1 MSFLAPL
8 FLLGGLAVA
17 LPVVF
22 HLIRRT
28 TREQTLF
35 SSLMFLQPSPPR
47 LTRKSR
53 LEHLLLLLLR
63 CLALALLA
71 FGFARPFLKQT
82 AANDHDAAAAK
93 RIVVLLDSSASMRR
107 EGLWA
112 AARQQAEAVL
122 RRVTP
127 ADQVAVFTFDRQVTP
142 LVNFD
147 QWKAMPAGDRV
158 GQALNRIGEA
168 SPGWSAT
175 LLGNALVR
183 AAEELADDDTTKAG
197 GPRQIVLISDIQEGS
212 RLDQLQA
219 YEWPKGIQV
228 LVEPVKARAASNASV
243 QLVTESADADRNADP
258 VVRVRVSNAADAK
271 REKFQVGWT
280 RREAPGFVGAA
291 VDVYV
296 PPGQSRVV
304 PVPVPTNAPGLNQII
319 LRGDDEP
326 FDNSVFVLPPEAA
339 HINVLYLGAEAAEDT
354 HQPLFFLR
362 RALPETRRQAIQVMA
377 RPPAAALAASEAEAA
392 ALFVV
397 TDALPDDRAAL
408 LREQMLAGKIVIF
421 APKSAASAPTLAR
434 LLGRESV
441 AMEEAKPDK
450 YAMLADIDFRHPL
463 FAPFADPRFSD
474 FTKIH
479 FWKYRKVDAA
489 GIPDGRV
496 VAKFD
501 SGAPALLDAPVGK
514 GRLLVLTSG
523 WQPEDSQ
530 LALSSKF
537 VPLLYSL
544 LELTGGLTTAPSQY
558 LVGDSVALTGLS
570 GNATTLR
577 IPDGTTVPL
586 AVGSTNFSQTLQ
598 PGIYTI
604 TSAPVPKQFAVNL
617 DPAETRTMPL
627 SVDELEHRGAPVTA
641 TVLVDTA
648 TDAKHQAILQSSEA
662 ESRQKLWR
670 WLIAAALAV
679 LLGESALAGWTAR
692 RSIALEGTP
701 A

>member
-1 MSFLAPL
+1 MSFLAPF
-8 FLLGGLAVA
+8 FLLGALAIA
-17 LPVVF
+17 APVVF

-82 AANDHDAAAAK
+82 AINDNTSGAAK
-93 RIVVLLDSSASMRR
+93 RIVVLVDTSASMRR

-122 RRVTP
+122 RNVTP
-127 ADQVAVFTFDRQVTP
+127 ADRVAVFTFDRQVTP
-142 LVNFD
+142 LVSFD

-168 SPGWSAT
+168 SLGWSAT

-197 GPRQIVLISDIQEGS
+197 GPRQIVLISDLQEGS

-243 QLVTESADADRNADP
+243 QLVTESAEADRNADP

-271 REKFQVGWT
+271 RERFQVGWT
-280 RREAPGFVGAA
+280 RPEAPGFLGAA

-304 PVPVPTNAPGLNQII
+304 PVPAPTNAPGLNQII

-326 FDNSVFVLPPEAA
+326 FDNTVFVIPPEAA
-339 HINVLYLGAEAAEDT
+339 RLSVLYLGAEEAEDT

-362 RALPETRRQAIQVMA
+362 RALPETHRQAIQVIA
-377 RPPAAALAASEAEAA
+377 RPPASALTASEAEAA

-397 TDALPDDRAAL
+397 TDALTDDRATL
-408 LREQMLAGKIVIF
+408 LREQLLAGKMVVF
-421 APKSAASAPTLAR
+421 APKSAALAPTLAR
-434 LLGRESV
+434 LLGRETV
-441 AMEEAKPDK
+441 ALEEAKPDK

-479 FWKYRKVDAA
+479 FWKYRRLEPSA
-489 GIPDGRV
+489 IPEVRI
-496 VAKFD
+496 VARFD
-501 SGAPALLDAPVGK
+501 SGAPALLEAPVGK

-558 LVGDSVALTGLS
+558 LVGDPVALTGAPGAEL
-570 GNATTLR
+570 TLR
-577 IPDGTTVPL
+577 APDGKTVPI
-586 AVGSTNFSQTLQ
+586 AAGATNFTQTLQ
-598 PGIYTI
+598 PGVYTI
-604 TSAPVPKQFAVNL
+604 TSATPPKSFAVNL
-617 DPAETRTMPL
+617 DPAESRTLPL
-627 SVDELEHRGAPVTA
+627 SVDELEHRGAPVAA
-641 TVLVDTA
+641 TVPVNA
-648 TDAKHQAILQSSEA
+648 AGEAKRQAILQSSEA

-679 LLGESALAGWTAR
+679 LVGESALAGWTAR
-692 RSIALEGTP
+692 RSIAVEGTP

>member
-8 FLLGGLAVA
+8 FLFGALAVA

-82 AANDHDAAAAK
+82 AANDRDAAAAK
-93 RIVVLLDSSASMRR
+93 RIVVLLDTSASMRR

-122 RRVTP
+122 RKVTP
-127 ADQVAVFTFDRQVTP
+127 ADEVAVFTFDRQVTP
-142 LVNFD
+142 LVSFD

-168 SPGWSAT
+168 TPGWSAT

-183 AAEELADDDTTKAG
+183 AAEELADDDTTKGA
-197 GPRQIVLISDIQEGS
+197 GPRQIVLISDLQEGS

-228 LVEPVKARAASNASV
+228 LVEPVKARTASNASV
-243 QLVTESADADRNADP
+243 QLVTESADTDRNADP

-271 REKFQVGWT
+271 RERFQVGWT
-280 RREAPGFVGAA
+280 RPEAPGFVGAA

-304 PVPVPTNAPGLNQII
+304 PVPAPTNAPGLNQII

-326 FDNSVFVLPPEAA
+326 FDNAVFVIPPEAA
-339 HINVLYLGAEAAEDT
+339 RLSVLYLGAEAAEDT

-362 RALPETRRQAIQVMA
+362 RALPETHRQAIQVIA
-377 RPPAAALAASEAEAA
+377 RPPAAALTASEAEAA

-408 LREQMLAGKIVIF
+408 LRGQLLAGKIVIF
-421 APKSAASAPTLAR
+421 APKSAVSAPTLAR
-434 LLGRESV
+434 LLGRDTV

-479 FWKYRKVDAA
+479 FWKYRRLEPSA
-489 GIPDGRV
+489 IPEARI
-496 VAKFD
+496 VARFD
-501 SGAPALLDAPVGK
+501 SGAPALLEAPVGK

-558 LVGDSVALTGLS
+558 LVGDPVALTGPPGAAL
-570 GNATTLR
+570 TLR
-577 IPDGTTVPL
+577 APDGTTVPL
-586 AVGSTNFSQTLQ
+586 AAGATNFTQTRQ
-598 PGIYTI
+598 PGIYAL
-604 TSAPVPKQFAVNL
+604 TSATPAKLFAVNL
-617 DPAETRTMPL
+617 DPAESRTLPL

-641 TVLVDTA
+641 TVPVNA
-648 TDAKHQAILQSSEA
+648 AGEAKRQAILQSSEA

-679 LLGESALAGWTAR
+679 LVGESALAGWTAR
-692 RSIALEGTP
+692 RSIAVEGTP

>member
-8 FLLGGLAVA
+8 FLFGALAVA

-63 CLALALLA
+63 CLALGLLA

-82 AANDHDAAAAK
+82 AANDDASGAAK
-93 RIVVLLDSSASMRR
+93 RIVVLVDTSASMRR

-122 RRVTP
+122 RKTSP

-142 LVNFD
+142 LLSFD
-147 QWKAMPAGDRV
+147 QWKALPAGDRV
-158 GQALNRIGEA
+158 GQAVSRLAEA
-168 SPGWSAT
+168 SPGWSST
-175 LLGNALVR
+175 QLGNALVR
-183 AAEELADDDTTKAG
+183 AAEELADADEKQAV
-197 GPRQIVLISDIQEGS
+197 GPRQVVLISDLQEGS

-219 YEWPKGIQV
+219 YEWPKGIQ
-228 LVEPVKARAASNASV
+228 LMVEPVKARAASNAGL
-243 QLVTESADADRNADP
+243 QLVTESADANRNTDP

-271 REKFQVGWT
+271 REQFQVGWT
-280 RREAPGFVGAA
+280 RPEAPRFVGAA

-304 PVPVPTNAPGLNQII
+304 AVAAPTNASGLNQIV
-319 LRGDDEP
+319 LHGDDEP
-326 FDNSVFVLPPEAA
+326 FDNTVFVLPPEAA
-339 HINVLYLGAEAAEDT
+339 RVSVLYLGADAADDT
-354 HQPLFFLR
+354 RQPLFFLR
-362 RALPETRRQAIQVMA
+362 RALPETRRQAMRVIA
-377 RPPAAALAASEAEAA
+377 RSPSASLPADEADAANLI
-392 ALFVV
+392 FV
-397 TDALPDDRAAL
+397 TDALPDGTAAAL
-408 LREQMLAGKIVIF
+408 RERMLAGKTLVF
-421 APKSAASAPTLAR
+421 APKSAASAQTLAR
-434 LLGRESV
+434 LLGRDSV
-441 AMEEAKPDK
+441 VMTEAKPDN
-450 YAMLADIDFRHPL
+450 YAMLAEIDLRHPL

-479 FWKYRKVDAA
+479 FWKYRRLDAA
-489 GIPDGRV
+489 VIPGARV
-496 VAKFD
+496 VARFD
-501 SGAPALLDAPVGK
+501 SGAPAVLEVLVGK

-544 LELTGGLTTAPSQY
+544 LELAGGVTSSPSQF
-558 LVGDSVALTGLS
+558 LVGDA
-570 GNATTLR
+570 
-577 IPDGTTVPL
+577 VPL
-586 AVGSTNFSQTLQ
+586 AGPSAGALTLRAPDGSSVSLAAGATNFTQTLQ
-598 PGIYTI
+598 PGIYG
-604 TSAPVPKQFAVNL
+604 VPAASPPKRFAVNL
-617 DPAETRTMPL
+617 DPAEARTAPL
-627 SVDELEHRGAPVTA
+627 ALDELERLGVPVTGQRPP
-641 TVLVDTA
+641 
-648 TDAKHQAILQSSEA
+648 DAARESERKAVLQSNEA
-662 ESRQKLWR
+662 EARQKLWR
-670 WLIAAALAV
+670 WLLVAALAV
-679 LLGESALAGWTAR
+679 LVTESALAGWTAR
-692 RSIALEGTP
+692 RSIPAEGTP